1 MRRPD
6 GRGKQG
12 ATAHFGLRSET
23 LTLLVVCCC
32 KDQDQLI
39 LFATW
44 LRHLVHLCCFV
55 VTDVLMDVGD
65 NSPGD
70 ALRAVE
76 GRTRAGGAGGATE

>member
-1 MRRPD
+1 MAVANRVP
-6 GRGKQG
+6 
-12 ATAHFGLRSET
+12 TAHCGLRLET

-32 KDQDQLI
+32 KDQDQII

-76 GRTRAGGAGGATE
+76 GRTRTRAGWVVRLSE